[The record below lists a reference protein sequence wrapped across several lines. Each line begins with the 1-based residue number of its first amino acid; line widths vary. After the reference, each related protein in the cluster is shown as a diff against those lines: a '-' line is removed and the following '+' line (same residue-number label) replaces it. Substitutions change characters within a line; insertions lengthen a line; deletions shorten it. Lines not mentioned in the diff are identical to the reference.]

1 MTAVLLLLVV
11 AGTVCGDL
19 LKARG
24 MRLQG
29 APESFKVAGLTR
41 FAAAALRNPWF
52 LLSLA
57 GYAVSFLS
65 FMTLLSYED
74 VSFVVPAT
82 ALAYVA
88 ETLLAAVL
96 LRERVNRRRWIA
108 AALVA
113 AGVYLVA

>member
-1 MTAVLLLLVV
+1 MTAALLLLVV

-29 APESFKVAGLTR
+29 EPDSFKGAILCQ
-41 FAAAALRNPWF
+41 FAAAALRNSWF
-52 LLSLA
+52 LMSLVA
-57 GYAVSFLS
+57 YTASLLS
-65 FMTLLSYED
+65 FMALLSYEE

-88 ETLLAAVL
+88 ETLLASAVL
-96 LRERVNRRRWIA
+96 REQVNLRRWVG

-113 AGVYLVA
+113 AGVYLIA